1 MESATDF
8 DSYYPPTQFDYDEV
22 DRNLGAPSQDPLSPD
37 DLLSG
42 FRLLIDWLD
51 AGKTPAA
58 KIIRLQAV
66 KFALGDGTQTQLA
79 ARLGCTKAAISRV
92 ANELRDTFGL
102 HLGGMRSPEARAKF
116 SELCKSR
123 AAAQSALP
131 QSLKISQRS
140 KLKEL
145 SNPSKL
151 WLVSIQRSRSL
162 RRSAAS

>member
-8 DSYYPPTQFDYDEV
+8 DSYYPPTEFDYDEV
-22 DRNLGAPSQDPLSPD
+22 DRRLGNTSSDPSEHDAF
-37 DLLSG
+37 LSG

-51 AGKTPAA
+51 SGKTPAA

-66 KFALGDGTQTQLA
+66 KFALGEGTQTQLA
-79 ARLGCTKAAISRV
+79 RQLGVTKAAVSRV

-102 HLGGMRSPEARAKF
+102 HLGGMRSTEARAKF
-116 SELCKSR
+116 AEICKSR
-123 AAAQSALP
+123 AAKQSALH
-131 QSLKISQRS
+131 QSPKISQRS